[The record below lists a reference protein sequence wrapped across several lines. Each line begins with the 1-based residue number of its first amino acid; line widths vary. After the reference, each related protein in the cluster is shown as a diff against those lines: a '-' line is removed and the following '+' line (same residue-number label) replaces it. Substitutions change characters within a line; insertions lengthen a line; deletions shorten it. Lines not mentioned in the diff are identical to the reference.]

1 MKIRALLLATTLL
14 LTGISCNAASEA
26 AGEQRN
32 SFFSLQKEILK
43 DPSGDPSRQMFFS
56 VQGDVFE
63 YYNEDEA
70 YTDMLN
76 KLVEKQDPQ
85 ALAVKAFACCYA
97 ALDTKGT
104 VHHQFKEH
112 QPYLAGFR
120 PALPEE
126 ALGKFGLLTL
136 YVFARDIEN
145 GIHVDRERYVDLHTY
160 TRLFDYV
167 HRGIKYGQSEDQ
179 LEVIFNNWA
188 QHEANL
194 PFDYQ
199 EYRSALQVQKTAK
212 LAYAHSPD
220 ANAELVELTSEL
232 RLDHSTPAV
241 QARLS
246 DFRKIIDCIDV
257 SVEYYCR
264 YWQKPRDY
272 YKSRAPLSLP
282 EIRFR

>member
-1 MKIRALLLATTLL
+1 MNTRLSSLMIAMLLASLSFTT
-14 LTGISCNAASEA
+14 AA
-26 AGEQRN
+26 AGTSQSKN
-32 SFFSLQKEILK
+32 SFFGLQKEILK
-43 DPSGDPSRQMFFS
+43 DPSGDSTRRMFFS

-63 YYNEDEA
+63 YYDEDEA

-76 KLVEKQDPQ
+76 ELVEKQDPQ

-97 ALDTKGT
+97 TLDTKGT
-104 VHHQFKEH
+104 VHRQFKEH
-112 QPYLAGFR
+112 QPYLAGFK

-194 PFDYQ
+194 PFNYQ
-199 EYRSALQVQKTAK
+199 EYRTALQVQKTAR
-212 LAYAHSPD
+212 LAYARSSD
-220 ANAELVELTSEL
+220 AHAELVELTSEL

-264 YWQKPRDY
+264 YWKERDY

-282 EIRFR
+282 GIHFN

>member
-1 MKIRALLLATTLL
+1 MNTRLSSLMIAMLLASLSFTTV
-14 LTGISCNAASEA
+14 A
-26 AGEQRN
+26 AGTSLSKN

-43 DPSGDPSRQMFFS
+43 DPSGDPSRRMFFS

-167 HRGIKYGQSEDQ
+167 HRGIKYGQSENQ

-194 PFDYQ
+194 PFNYQ
-199 EYRSALQVQKTAK
+199 EYRSALQVQKTTR
-212 LAYAHSPD
+212 LAYARSPD

-232 RLDHSTPAV
+232 RLDHSIPAV

-264 YWQKPRDY
+264 YWQERDY

-282 EIRFR
+282 GIHFN